1 MGVIWTRHAEER
13 WQESLDTL
21 LDKSSRAASDGPAR
35 GCLGPWQ

>member
-21 LDKSSRAASDGPAR
+21 LDELSGEVLAGAGT
-35 GCLGPWQ
+35 